1 MPDFDRLINREGTH
15 SVKYDLRKEVFG
27 KADVIPMWVSD
38 MDFAMPQYVAEALK
52 KRIEH
57 GILGY
62 SFRNEGF
69 ANAITNW
76 LQRRHGVGFD
86 TSSVCFSPGI
96 VSALVVILETF
107 TNKSD
112 KILIQPP
119 VYNPFFEVPIQNQRQ
134 VVWNELVYEGRRY
147 HMDFDKL
154 AKQLKE
160 VRMVILSNPHIP
172 VSRVWTEDELEKFGQ
187 LCLENQVIIVSDEI
201 HSDLMLGGHRHTPLI
216 KACPE
221 LAPYLITC
229 YAPSKT
235 FNLAGLSTSAVLISN
250 PSMREQYNH
259 TLQRLHMQM
268 GNVLGQVAFEAAYSG
283 GEAWLSEL
291 LDYPNATVTY
301 IEKRI
306 RIEFPWLSMSK
317 PEATYLLWLDFRKLG
332 LSAEV
337 LNRKLIEQCGLGL
350 SRGDQFGPGGTGFMR
365 MNITAP
371 RSVINEAF
379 ERLKFLKI

>member
-1 MPDFDRLINREGTH
+1 MANFNHLINREGTN

-27 KADVIPMWVSD
+27 KAGVIPMWVAD
-38 MDFAMPQYVAEALK
+38 MDFAMPPCVAEALK
-52 KRIEH
+52 GRIEH

-62 SFRNEGF
+62 SFRSEGF
-69 ANAITNW
+69 ADAITTW
-76 LQRRHGVGFD
+76 LQRRHGVSFD

-96 VSALVVILETF
+96 VSALVVLIEAF
-107 TNKSD
+107 TGKTD

-119 VYNPFFEVPIQNQRQ
+119 VYHPFFEVPLQNQRQ
-134 VVWNELVYEGRRY
+134 VIWNELVYEGRRY

-160 VRMVILSNPHIP
+160 VRMVILSNPHNP
-172 VSRVWTEDELEKFGQ
+172 VSRAWTEEELEKFGR
-187 LCLENQVIIVSDEI
+187 LCLENQVIVVSDEI
-201 HSDLMLGGHRHTPLI
+201 HSDLILGGHRHTPLM

-250 PSMREQYNH
+250 PSMREQYNQ

-268 GNVLGQVAFEAAYSG
+268 GNVLGQVAFETAYRG
-283 GEAWLSEL
+283 GEAWLDEL
-291 LDYPNATVTY
+291 LSYLNATVTS
-301 IEKRI
+301 IEYRLSN
-306 RIEFPWLSMSK
+306 EFPWLSMSE

-332 LSAEV
+332 FSAEV
-337 LNRKLIEQCGLGL
+337 LNRKLIEECGLGL
-350 SRGDQFGPGGTGFMR
+350 SRGDQFGPGGAGFMR
-365 MNITAP
+365 MNIAAP

-379 ERLKFLKI
+379 ERLKLLKI